1 MCQRGMEPG
10 AAFGVTG
17 AQVDLSAGAGTS
29 APRRHDG
36 LSCVGEDVRQG
47 DGQS

>member
-1 MCQRGMEPG
+1 MEPDT
-10 AAFGVTG
+10 AFGVTG
-17 AQVDLSAGAGTS
+17 AQVDLSACAVTS
-29 APRRHDG
+29 VPRSHDG